1 LPYIAPDTKDPAD
14 INMTS
19 KEPSCTDPY
28 SFNIN
33 NVEHLI
39 TKNVARVTE
48 IKESTAYRK
57 ILLQHIF
64 DPLCSLEL

>member
-1 LPYIAPDTKDPAD
+1 MIYSSAYYKILPYIAPDTKDPAD

-33 NVEHLI
+33 NVEHLN
-39 TKNVARVTE
+39 TKMLLELTE
-48 IKESTAYRK
+48 IKESTA
-57 ILLQHIF
+57 
-64 DPLCSLEL
+64 